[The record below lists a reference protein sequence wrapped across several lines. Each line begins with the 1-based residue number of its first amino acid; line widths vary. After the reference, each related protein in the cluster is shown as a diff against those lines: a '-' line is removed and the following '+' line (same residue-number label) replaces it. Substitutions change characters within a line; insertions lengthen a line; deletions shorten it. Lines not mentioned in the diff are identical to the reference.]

1 MIHQDISIAADV
13 LRSGGLIGF
22 PTETVYGLAANALNE
37 FAIDK
42 IYKLKNRPSSNPLIV
57 HTHSLEEVTKYV
69 THIPPSAFKL
79 AKAFWPGPL
88 TLLLPKN
95 KLISHAVTAG
105 SHLVAIRI
113 PQHPLALSLLRSLDF
128 PLVAPSANPY
138 TRISPTSAQMVDD
151 YFGEDLPCIL
161 DGGNCAKG
169 IESTIVGFDSNNT
182 MVYRQGA
189 ISIDA
194 IEFIVGK
201 TKVLATLKERITT
214 PGIAP
219 MHYAP
224 RSKFLIIEDVL
235 AFINDNKTC
244 KIGFLGMGEKK
255 IDHPDLEFVSLSLTS
270 DLEEASMNLYQ
281 SMYYM
286 DTLNLDY
293 IVVNKFPETGIGKSL
308 NDRITRAS
316 YEPES
321 QAI

>member
-1 MIHQDISIAADV
+1 MIHQDISIAADI
-13 LRSGGLIGF
+13 LSRGNLIGF

-42 IYKLKNRPSSNPLIV
+42 IYKLKNRPPSNPLIV

-79 AKAFWPGPL
+79 AKTFWPGPL

-113 PQHPLALSLLRSLDF
+113 PQHPMALDLLRKIDF

-138 TRISPTSAQMVDD
+138 TRISPTSAQMVEA

-161 DGGNCAKG
+161 DGGHCEKG
-169 IESTIVGFDSNNT
+169 IESTIVGFDGNT
-182 MVYRQGA
+182 TIVYRQGA

-201 TKVLATLKERITT
+201 TKVLATVRERVTT
-214 PGIAP
+214 PGMAP

-224 RSKFLIIEDVL
+224 RTKLLIVEDVL
-235 AFINDNKTC
+235 EFIYDNPFS

-255 IDHPDLEFVSLSLTS
+255 IDHPNLEFISLSTTS

-281 SMYYM
+281 SMYTM
-286 DTLNLDY
+286 DTMNLDY
-293 IVVNKFPETGIGKSL
+293 IIIKKFQEVGIGNSL
-308 NDRITRAS
+308 NDRIKRAS
-316 YEPES
+316 FEPEL
-321 QAI
+321 QTF